1 MIQEYLFITDEYKD
15 EIKNSAIDETVKKE
29 IITIQNSSCWML
41 YLYADGEN
49 EQVARK
55 LDLINSQICEKF
67 RPTVLSNGCS
77 AYFNKSLFPIVNEF
91 ERKLR
96 KLLYLAS
103 ALQEDN
109 ETNEVIKNIES
120 KDLGKIFEGLFTDAD
135 FVKKVKEKVNQ
146 KTWQYTRKEILRN
159 INELDENTLWD
170 KLLGVECV
178 ETLREKFNEIKDY
191 RNDVMHAHN
200 INLKQYRS
208 AKRLF
213 QKVNDELD
221 MAINELMGTEKKNQ
235 SVTIN
240 NNFNNAIR
248 NAFESIQQQINIPT
262 EEDLKKT
269 IQMYIASCSELAK
282 HVSKLQE
289 IEKEGIKSDT

>member
-200 INLKQYRS
+200 INLKQYRA

>member
-15 EIKNSAIDETVKKE
+15 EIKDSAIDETVKKE

-178 ETLREKFNEIKDY
+178 ETLREKFNEIKYY

-200 INLKQYRS
+200 INLKQYRA

-213 QKVNDELD
+213 QKVKDELD

>member
-1 MIQEYLFITDEYKD
+1 M
-15 EIKNSAIDETVKKE
+15 
-29 IITIQNSSCWML
+29 
-41 YLYADGEN
+41 
-49 EQVARK
+49 
-55 LDLINSQICEKF
+55 
-67 RPTVLSNGCS
+67 
-77 AYFNKSLFPIVNEF
+77 
-91 ERKLR
+91 
-96 KLLYLAS
+96 
-103 ALQEDN
+103 
-109 ETNEVIKNIES
+109 
-120 KDLGKIFEGLFTDAD
+120 
-135 FVKKVKEKVNQ
+135 KKVKEKVNQ

-221 MAINELMGTEKKNQ
+221 MAINELMWTEKKNQ